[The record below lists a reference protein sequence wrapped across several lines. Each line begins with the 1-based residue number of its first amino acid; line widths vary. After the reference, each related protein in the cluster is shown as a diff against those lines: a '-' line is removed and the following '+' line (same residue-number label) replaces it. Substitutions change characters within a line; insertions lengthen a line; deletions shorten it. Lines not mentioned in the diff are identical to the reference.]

1 MNSIGGTLAF
11 WGSYHRWYEICFKE
25 KRKSNDDYDGSDDSD
40 INGNDGINR
49 GWIKSLVFPCAWTGA
64 WTLVVFAWPLG
75 DYHNYAHVFLGNDE
89 MMQFASFAGLGG
101 LNFILSWGGS
111 VSADLIKKY
120 QENDL
125 IVRIQKPSSPLPSPT
140 PDRYED
146 HQNCWITT
154 IETPPSK
161 ISTSYIPFYQQNIAS
176 FTPSNLTRVGCV
188 IKGNGP
194 FDNEDYVNRTIE
206 LASNNNKLI
215 LWSEITGVLTE
226 QKDLDDLM
234 ANIKNISVSY
244 STIIG
249 FTFLDGIE
257 KDKTYNRLIVV
268 TPSGEVAID
277 YSKSHLIP
285 MPTTL
290 VKGDNRL
297 QTFESD
303 DFGVIGAAICFDY
316 NFPDLIGPSGIHYS
330 RVNVFR
336 TIENGFSLMRCSRYG
351 VSGVWNSNG
360 QVYNAIPTLSNLTIS
375 FDFPFKKRT
384 KTVYGVFGESLGWI
398 CLDYEVQIED
408 AATLI
413 ENIANDQR

>member
-1 MNSIGGTLAF
+1 
-11 WGSYHRWYEICFKE
+11 
-25 KRKSNDDYDGSDDSD
+25 
-40 INGNDGINR
+40 
-49 GWIKSLVFPCAWTGA
+49 
-64 WTLVVFAWPLG
+64 
-75 DYHNYAHVFLGNDE
+75 
-89 MMQFASFAGLGG
+89 MQFASFAGLGG

-154 IETPPSK
+154 IETPPPSENNNDDK
-161 ISTSYIPFYQQNIAS
+161 PPFTFKFPKSLLIYLLVLSMIILYGSIRISTSYIPFYQQNIAS

-384 KTVYGVFGESLGWI
+384 KTVYGTRK
-398 CLDYEVQIED
+398 Y
-408 AATLI
+408 
-413 ENIANDQR
+413 

>member
-11 WGSYHRWYEICFKE
+11 WGSYHSEETPFKFIIFIYALLPTLYANLIILIALSIDRWYEICFKE
-25 KRKSNDDYDGSDDSD
+25 KKKSNDDYDSSDDSD
-40 INGNDGINR
+40 INGNDGSNR

-75 DYHNYAHVFLGNDE
+75 DYYNYAHVFLGNDE

-111 VSADLIKKY
+111 VSADFIKKY

-154 IETPPSK
+154 IETPPPNENNNDDKPPFTFKFSK
-161 ISTSYIPFYQQNIAS
+161 SLLIYLLVLFMIILYGSIRISTSYIPFYQQNIAS

-188 IKGNGP
+188 IKGNDP

-215 LWSEITGVLTE
+215 LWSEITGVVTE

-257 KDKTYNRLIVV
+257 KDETYNRLIVV

-277 YSKSHLIP
+277 YSKSHVIP
-285 MPTTL
+285 MPTTF

-316 NFPDLIGPSGIHYS
+316 NFPGLIGQASKK
-330 RVNVFR
+330 NVDFM
-336 TIENGFSLMRCSRYG
+336 LDPC
-351 VSGVWNSNG
+351 WNW
-360 QVYNAIPTLSNLTIS
+360 
-375 FDFPFKKRT
+375 
-384 KTVYGVFGESLGWI
+384 GE
-398 CLDYEVQIED
+398 
-408 AATLI
+408 
-413 ENIANDQR
+413 

>member
-1 MNSIGGTLAF
+1 
-11 WGSYHRWYEICFKE
+11 RWYEICFKE

-146 HQNCWITT
+146 HQN
-154 IETPPSK
+154 
-161 ISTSYIPFYQQNIAS
+161 Y
-176 FTPSNLTRVGCV
+176 
-188 IKGNGP
+188 
-194 FDNEDYVNRTIE
+194 YVNRTIE

-398 CLDYEVQIED
+398 CL
-408 AATLI
+408 
-413 ENIANDQR
+413 